1 MIKKIDYQSGIVT
14 GAGNGIGLYT
24 VSNLL
29 DNKYKVYAI
38 TKSKSILLEELKKKY
53 NNKLIIHYQD
63 ITNFNKTK
71 KLINKICLLEK
82 NLCFLINN
90 AGQRKRGA
98 FLNLKIEDF
107 IEVMNSNFFSH
118 VNITREFLKNTTNF
132 KKNTYKIIFIT
143 SIVGPRGFNELSSY
157 AASKSALEALTK
169 SLTVEFAG
177 TNIYFNS
184 IAPGFVKTSY
194 ASNFKKNKQK
204 LHKWTISKTPLR
216 RWGEAS
222 EIAEIVNFLISNK
235 SSYINGATLYADG
248 GWSAE

>member
-1 MIKKIDYQSGIVT
+1 MSKKINYQSGIIT
-14 GAGNGIGLYT
+14 GAGNGIGLNT

-38 TKSKSILLEELKKKY
+38 TKSKSLLLEGLKKKY
-53 NNKLIIHYQD
+53 RDKLIIHYQD

-71 KLINKICLLEK
+71 KLINKICLLEQ

-90 AGQRKRGA
+90 AGQRKRKS
-98 FLNLKIEDF
+98 FLNLEVNDF

-118 VNITREFLKNTTNF
+118 VNVTREYIKNITNF

-143 SIVGPRGFNELSSY
+143 SIVGPRGFSELSSY

-169 SLTVEFAG
+169 SLTVEFAN
-177 TNIYFNS
+177 TNIYFNC
-184 IAPGFVKTSY
+184 IAPGFVETSY
-194 ASNFKKNKQK
+194 ASNFKKNKPK
-204 LHKWTISKTPLR
+204 LYKWTISKTPLR
-216 RWGEAS
+216 RWGKAS

-235 SSYINGATLYADG
+235 SSYINGTTLYADG